1 MEPKT
6 HFNNEDLLAAL
17 RERREVVSDIVG
29 RIPAGQL
36 FAMDG
41 QELIDE
47 VVKKNTLIPIKLSDD
62 TRLVRMNEG
71 IIDIPSEQGA
81 AESESTTQQVMGI
94 QLKVEIPCSGDGW
107 LILNKRESS
116 TTYSTHP
123 TVAMESGYVRLMI
136 GLLLTMDSDAAE
148 KAFEKSIALVER
160 YVEGINDH
168 INSYNRELHGFVS
181 RELENRRGRVEKL
194 NDFRKVIFSTCGAYG
209 VAS

>member
-1 MEPKT
+1 MEPKR

-17 RERREVVSDIVG
+17 RERREVVSDVVG

-107 LILNKRESS
+107 LILGKRESS

-123 TVAMESGYVRLMI
+123 TVAMESGYVRLML

-160 YVEGINDH
+160 YVDGINDH
-168 INSYNRELHGFVS
+168 INSYNRELHDFVS